1 MKTFSKD
8 AFIRLVIDSNSDFVV
23 AKGETSQSFT
33 VRLNATESQTEIGF
47 DNSKVF
53 TQHWEL
59 SNFEKTN
66 EGDFFVFKMWGYP
79 PLPLNNFVDTLRFE
93 GKQMKIPAEG
103 ILYVIEN
110 FKKQGLPD
118 YQNENLKKIDVLGEY
133 LFSQE
138 KSFGS
143 DILNIAKEKEGKN
156 AVLVLEFNEK
166 PELPTSLFFDNF
178 QNFQRGGKI
187 VLVKLFSGAMTAT
200 RQKISMDNDS
210 TIHPVPEESEKDYT
224 VDLLFED
231 NELTAYYY
239 DKSSERVHKLQPV
252 AFGVM

>member
-1 MKTFSKD
+1 MF
-8 AFIRLVIDSNSDFVV
+8 LVNI
-23 AKGETSQSFT
+23 
-33 VRLNATESQTEIGF
+33 
-47 DNSKVF
+47 
-53 TQHWEL
+53 
-59 SNFEKTN
+59 
-66 EGDFFVFKMWGYP
+66 
-79 PLPLNNFVDTLRFE
+79 
-93 GKQMKIPAEG
+93 
-103 ILYVIEN
+103 
-110 FKKQGLPD
+110 
-118 YQNENLKKIDVLGEY
+118 